1 MPEWTP
7 KEVRDV
13 LQTGDERRKNQ
24 LGAYLLH
31 AAEAGH
37 VYFHYMRPWHRFS
50 PKFSKG
56 DDAGDTMVVL
66 FKNEARVLNRYG
78 DHPGFVYAEDSLR
91 KYVIGITWNVLQKR
105 YQDRTPQWEE
115 LEQDLASVDGDPTT
129 SRAHAHH
136 DRLADLARAVGSLSP
151 RDQDLFAMLYVRQL
165 EPEEICK
172 SRDIS
177 RNTLDAQKSR
187 LLKRLLRFLA
197 GDFDDKGDGG

>member
-7 KEVRDV
+7 KEVKDV
-13 LQTGDERRKNQ
+13 LHTGDERRKDQ

-37 VYFHYMRPWHRFS
+37 AYFHYMRPWHRLS
-50 PKFSKG
+50 PKFSKQ

-66 FKNEARVLNRYG
+66 YKNGARVLNRYG

-91 KYVIGITWNVLQKR
+91 KYVIGVTWNVLLKR
-105 YQDRTPQWEE
+105 YQDRTPHWEE
-115 LEQDLASVDGDPTT
+115 LEQDLPSVDGDPTT
-129 SRAHAHH
+129 SRAHAHY

-151 RDQDLFAMLYVRQL
+151 RDQGLFEMLYVRQL
-165 EPEEICK
+165 DPEEICK
-172 SRDIS
+172 CRDIS